1 MNKENNNNNN
11 NTEAKTN
18 SAEAQVKEN
27 KKSEQKPAD
36 LKVKNEKMDKA
47 SDAEKTPTSKNNK
60 TDKVDKKTK
69 AQEKEIKPKKKAK
82 KVKRQVLKGRAT
94 IKCSYNNT
102 VVSLA
107 DLNGN
112 VLGWATSG
120 LLGFKGAKKATPY
133 AATQV
138 VANVSEKVKKYGLK
152 ELEVYI
158 KGVGSGREA
167 SVRAL
172 ANNGFDL
179 ILIKDVTPIPH
190 NGCRPKKPR
199 RL

>member
-1 MNKENNNNNN
+1 MAMIEEKDKKADKREL
-11 NTEAKTN
+11 E
-18 SAEAQVKEN
+18 
-27 KKSEQKPAD
+27 KKSEVLDVAEKI
-36 LKVKNEKMDKA
+36 NEKDVIKE
-47 SDAEKTPTSKNNK
+47 EK
-60 TDKVDKKTK
+60 KKIK
-69 AQEKEIKPKKKAK
+69 KPKK
-82 KVKRQVLKGRAT
+82 QILKGKAM

-102 VVSLA
+102 MISVS
-107 DLNGN
+107 DSSGS

-152 ELEVYI
+152 ELEVYVR
-158 KGVGSGREA
+158 GVGSGREA
-167 SVRAL
+167 SIRAL

-179 ILIKDVTPIPH
+179 VLIKDITPIPH

-199 RL
+199 RV